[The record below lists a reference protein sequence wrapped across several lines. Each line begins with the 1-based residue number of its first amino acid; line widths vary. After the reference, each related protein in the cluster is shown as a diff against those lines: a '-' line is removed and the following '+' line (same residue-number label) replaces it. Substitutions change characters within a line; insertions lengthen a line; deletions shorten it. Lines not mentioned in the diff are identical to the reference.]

1 MVAPELPSEDVDA
14 GAAEYARVVIDALEP
29 ADDAIVVGHSLGG
42 MTVPLVPAR
51 LHVYLCAYVPQ
62 PGRAL
67 IDRGPEAPGPRFAD
81 SAILDELERSYWPDP
96 AAAAHDLQYP
106 AENASLA
113 GRLRRQARKPSVEPS
128 PLAAYPDTPCAYIV
142 CTDDPAVPPEW
153 QRAVARGELGVEP
166 IELSS
171 GHSPMLT
178 CPAEL
183 AEILD
188 RKPRMLGCW
197 FQLPGEPTRPLQPA
211 VGNRVDPA
219 HRAVVPGQEA
229 CDPRRLDRLAT
240 LARPVTLEPREIAG
254 RRGRGDRGSRAGVRA
269 AVCPSASSCRTRRL
283 VMRSGFR
290 RVK

>member
-1 MVAPELPSEDVDA
+1 MDGPERFEEDRIDERETDVRYALVHGAWHGAWAWDALTPELEARGHRVVAPELPCEDVDA
-14 GAAEYARVVIDALEP
+14 GAAEYARVVIDALDG

-51 LHVYLCAYVPQ
+51 MHVYLCAYVPQ

-67 IDRGPEAPGPRFAD
+67 IDRGPEAFGPGFAD
-81 SAILDELERSYWPDP
+81 SAIRDELERSYWPDP

-106 AENASLA
+106 AENATLA

-128 PLAAYPDTPCAYIV
+128 PLAAYPDTQRAYIV
-142 CTDDPAVPPEW
+142 CTDDYAVPPEW

-188 RKPRMLGCW
+188 RL
-197 FQLPGEPTRPLQPA
+197 A
-211 VGNRVDPA
+211 ADDRVD
-219 HRAVVPGQEA
+219 Q
-229 CDPRRLDRLAT
+229 
-240 LARPVTLEPREIAG
+240 
-254 RRGRGDRGSRAGVRA
+254 S
-269 AVCPSASSCRTRRL
+269 
-283 VMRSGFR
+283 
-290 RVK
+290 